1 MFKSKVTR
9 PKARFNCRHKK
20 VKKGFTL
27 IEMII
32 VIAVMAI
39 IGAVAIPSL
48 SGVKDSVAKKA
59 DNESCA
65 TIERT
70 TKMVLADKDL
80 SKYTGTY
87 GVTFTG
93 DTVSVSGGDN
103 GVAEELQNC
112 LADIKGPQE
121 NDKKGFSI
129 DIKNSKIKV
138 STT

>member
-1 MFKSKVTR
+1 MT
-9 PKARFNCRHKK
+9 KK
-20 VKKGFTL
+20 RNKTKKGFTL

-48 SGVKDSVAKKA
+48 SGVKENVAKKA

-80 SKYTGTY
+80 SKSAATY
-87 GVTFTG
+87 NVTFKDGAVAVAG
-93 DTVSVSGGDN
+93 DDN
-103 GVAEELQNC
+103 DVASELKKC
-112 LADIKGPQE
+112 LADIKEPQA
-121 NDKKGFSI
+121 DGKKGFII
-129 DIKNSKIKV
+129 DIENSKITV
-138 STT
+138 NTTT